1 MNWLNIHTDTLRSEE
16 YLGAEPLERATW
28 LSLLGWCATQENGG
42 LIKDAVDWKD
52 RKWQQVC
59 GITKAEVEVESEL
72 YAFIKSDLL
81 VRYYPV
87 ESEAAVIAK
96 RLAGKKGGRPR
107 KPLETKE
114 EKPCGLAKHNHKAQV
129 SKREVKTKGKEREG
143 KERKGKEKETKEMVV
158 SLPFVSDEFSHA
170 WNEWQT
176 YLKQKR
182 KTPTELTTKK
192 QINQLKKLNEKDAIE
207 TINRSIQNGWQG
219 LFPSDGKDNKLTGR
233 ANSGSSRGDSSAGE
247 GISVPLL

>member
-16 YLGAEPLERATW
+16 YLGADPVERATW

-42 LIKDAVDWKD
+42 LIKDAIEWKD

-59 GITKAEVEVESEL
+59 GITKAEVEIESEL
-72 YAFIKSDLL
+72 YAFNKRDLL
-81 VRYYPV
+81 VRYYPG

-107 KPLETKE
+107 KALKTEGKKPHGLENQ
-114 EKPCGLAKHNHKAQV
+114 NHDPEL

-143 KERKGKEKETKEMVV
+143 KVKKGKVKEAAAT
-158 SLPFVSDEFSHA
+158 LPFPSSDFTNS
-170 WNEWQT
+170 WNEWLA

-182 KTPTELTTKK
+182 KTPTPLTIKK
-192 QINQLKKLNEKDAIE
+192 QLNQLEKLHEKDAII
-207 TINRSIQNGWQG
+207 TINQSIQNGWQG
-219 LFPSDGKDNKLTGR
+219 LFPTTGKPNKQSGRNDG
-233 ANSGSSRGDSSAGE
+233 GSAGGGDAAGE
-247 GISVPLL
+247 GITVPLL

>member
-114 EKPCGLAKHNHKAQV
+114 KKPCGLAKHNHKAQV

-143 KERKGKEKETKEMVV
+143 KERKGKEKETQETVV

-170 WNEWQT
+170 WNEWQS

-182 KTPTELTTKK
+182 KKPTKITTTK
-192 QINQLKKLNEKDAIE
+192 QLNKLAQLNEKQAID
-207 TINRSIQNGWQG
+207 TINTSIQNGWQG
-219 LFPSDGKDNKLTGR
+219 LFPISGTINKR
-233 ANSGSSRGDSSAGE
+233 AGFSNSGSTRNDTNAGE
-247 GISVPLL
+247 GIDVPLL